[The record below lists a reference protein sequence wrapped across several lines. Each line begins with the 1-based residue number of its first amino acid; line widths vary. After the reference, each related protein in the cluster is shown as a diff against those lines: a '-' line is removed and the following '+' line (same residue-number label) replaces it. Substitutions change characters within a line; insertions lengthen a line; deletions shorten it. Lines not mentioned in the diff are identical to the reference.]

1 MDYER
6 NDEYQEIKRE
16 QRSRDMPMIRVL
28 DKGHVRLVDHMGN
41 DLSIARSARV
51 SYNAEWRTVLDGKSD
66 RKLLKYLWT
75 HKHTSPFE
83 SVEFQFE
90 VKAPIFVVRQW
101 VRHRTMGLEDCDGP
115 GFDDTWW
122 KQISLNEVS
131 GRYTELPE
139 EFYIPDPANVG
150 TQSLDNKQARVP
162 SGDSDRDFQCQYL
175 RDACEEAFDA
185 YHWLI
190 QWGWPRELARSV
202 LPLNTYTHLFV
213 KVDLLNLLKFLR
225 LRDAPG
231 AQWEIQEYARA
242 MKQLARVVVPVMMEI
257 IDEEV

>member
-1 MDYER
+1 MNKGGCDM
-6 NDEYQEIKRE
+6 
-16 QRSRDMPMIRVL
+16 SDMPMIRVL
-28 DKGHVRLVDHMGN
+28 DKGHVRLVDYMGN

-51 SYNAEWRTVLDGKSD
+51 SYNAEWRTGLDDKSD

-90 VKAPIFVVRQW
+90 VKAPIFIVHQW
-101 VRHRTMGLEDCDGP
+101 HRHRT
-115 GFDDTWW
+115 W
-122 KQISLNEVS
+122 SYNEVS

-150 TQSLDNKQARVP
+150 TQSLDNKQARVS

-202 LPLNTYTHLFV
+202 LPLNTYTHFFA
-213 KVDLLNLLKFLR
+213 KVDLLNLLKFIL

-242 MKQLARVVVPVMMEI
+242 MKQLARVVVPVTMEI